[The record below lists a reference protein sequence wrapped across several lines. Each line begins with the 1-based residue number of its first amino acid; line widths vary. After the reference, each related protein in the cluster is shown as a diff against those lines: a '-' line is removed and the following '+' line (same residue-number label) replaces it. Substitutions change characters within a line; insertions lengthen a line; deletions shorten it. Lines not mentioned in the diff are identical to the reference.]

1 MKQVINQSLCPI
13 LGVRVYTPLVNDIDV
28 VCLCIKLNEGSAR
41 KYFKK
46 LTHQN

>member
-28 VCLCIKLNEGSAR
+28 VSLCIKLKELSAR
-41 KYFKK
+41 KYFK
-46 LTHQN
+46 TIQN